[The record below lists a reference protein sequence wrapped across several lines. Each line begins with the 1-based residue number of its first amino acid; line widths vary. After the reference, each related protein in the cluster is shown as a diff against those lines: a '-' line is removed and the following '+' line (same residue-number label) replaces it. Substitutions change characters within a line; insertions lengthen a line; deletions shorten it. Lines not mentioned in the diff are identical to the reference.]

1 VEKRKFI
8 RHPLSYPLQVN
19 VLSGAVSEK
28 ECEARVDGQKPAR
41 GDSSHDSITGVSD
54 NIGAGGLLFRCPH
67 CMAEGTELEIDLEV
81 EGRSFRLDGRVVR
94 CEREDDGYLTA
105 VAFSSPDE
113 RLKARMMEQVVR
125 IELVKNR
132 LERRY
137 GVELAFGDV
146 AREWIRR
153 YSSRFAD
160 RYDI

>member
-8 RHPLSYPLQVN
+8 RHPLSYPFEVK
-19 VLSGAVSEK
+19 VLKGAMSEK
-28 ECEARVDGQKPAR
+28 ERETRVDGKKPAR
-41 GDSSHDSITGVSD
+41 GDGSHDSISGVSD
-54 NIGAGGLLFRCPH
+54 NIGAGGLQFRSGR
-67 CMAEGTELEIDLEV
+67 CMAVGTEVEIDLEV

-94 CEREDDGYLTA
+94 CERENEGCATA

-125 IELVKNR
+125 IEMVKNR

-137 GVELAFGDV
+137 GVDLTFGEV

>member
-8 RHPLSYPLQVN
+8 RHPLTYPFEVK
-19 VLSGAVSEK
+19 VLGGAMSEK
-28 ECEARVDGQKPAR
+28 ECEARIDGEKPAR
-41 GDSSHDSITGVSD
+41 ADSSHDSITGVSD
-54 NIGAGGLLFRCPH
+54 NIGAGGLLFRSGR
-67 CMAEGTELEIDLEV
+67 CMAEGTELELDLEV
-81 EGRSFRLDGRVVR
+81 EGRSFKLDGRVVR
-94 CEREDDGYLTA
+94 CEREDDGYVTA

-113 RLKARMMEQVVR
+113 QLKARMMEQVVR
-125 IELVKNR
+125 IEMVKNR

-137 GVELAFGDV
+137 GVELTFGEV